1 MCLSEMKRNGNDQ
14 RKDVLGMSAALCDFV
29 SPRGGIACQVRGA
42 HDVHR
47 AWNAAGIPTLK
58 MHCNGTVT
66 PIAFG

>member
-1 MCLSEMKRNGNDQ
+1 
-14 RKDVLGMSAALCDFV
+14 MSAALCDFV
-29 SPRGGIACQVRGA
+29 SPRGGIACQVTGA

-58 MHCNGTVT
+58 MHCNETVT